1 MDPSRYFLL
10 GMMVAWT
17 PSLAI
22 LAVMLSRAGDGD
34 DNSQHGYARS
44 IRSLVASTGI
54 PRKARRLLPARTSA
68 QSRNVSPAS
77 NSCDLGRTAPSA
89 RLVLDVKAPMAIAPL
104 ITGWEANTSSGSA
117 RRPQTARLASY
128 RATQTSKITRPRPAL
143 SQSDLSAA
151 RRDQAYGTR
160 HGRLES
166 EFFPQPVAFVNVGR
180 SGRPVKSS

>member
-54 PRKARRLLPARTSA
+54 PRKARRLVCRREPQRNPEM
-68 QSRNVSPAS
+68 SR
-77 NSCDLGRTAPSA
+77 L
-89 RLVLDVKAPMAIAPL
+89 
-104 ITGWEANTSSGSA
+104 
-117 RRPQTARLASY
+117 PQTV
-128 RATQTSKITRPRPAL
+128 ATLGEQHRPP
-143 SQSDLSAA
+143 
-151 RRDQAYGTR
+151 GW
-160 HGRLES
+160 
-166 EFFPQPVAFVNVGR
+166 FWM
-180 SGRPVKSS
+180 